1 MTGLFWR
8 EEGAVKVFLDPT
20 GKEVTVEKATILERK
35 ETETSLMPENFGEVM
50 EAGDFQS
57 LLAFWLS
64 QSTPSR

>member
-1 MTGLFWR
+1 
-8 EEGAVKVFLDPT
+8 
-20 GKEVTVEKATILERK
+20 
-35 ETETSLMPENFGEVM
+35 MPEIFGEVM